1 MITQREE
8 LSKII
13 DLIDDLN
20 RRIVALEK
28 KIDEYNLQLLTE
40 RVDYIE
46 EFLSR
51 RSRRFYRIK

>member
-1 MITQREE
+1 MITQKEE
-8 LSKII
+8 LNKII